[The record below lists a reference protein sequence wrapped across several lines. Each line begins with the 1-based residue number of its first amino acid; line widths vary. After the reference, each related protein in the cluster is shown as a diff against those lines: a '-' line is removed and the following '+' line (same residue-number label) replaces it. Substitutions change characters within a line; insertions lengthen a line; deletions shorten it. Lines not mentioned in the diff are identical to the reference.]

1 MEGKIHGEKAIFDR
15 CDVGED
21 KSFTPRNEI
30 HRQGRASLAEQSRSI
45 GRDFMG
51 ATHRSPL
58 GGFTGRI
65 SQPGNLLAKAAPVG
79 RGRCLAGYLASVLG
93 GTGCQGD
100 ARLGRSIS
108 RRQLCSRQRGGEK
121 VGKTK
126 RGKGTKWM
134 VVVDGQGLP
143 LGSQLTSASPG
154 EVTLGLSTLEAI
166 PIAGQPQRLIA
177 DKAYDSDPFREDL
190 AERGIELVCPH
201 RANRKRKKTQ
211 DGRKLRRYRKRWKV
225 ERTFAWLGR
234 FRRLV
239 VRYERDIVVYNA
251 FFHLACCFILLRWL

>member
-1 MEGKIHGEKAIFDR
+1 LE
-15 CDVGED
+15 
-21 KSFTPRNEI
+21 
-30 HRQGRASLAEQSRSI
+30 RQSGSP

-51 ATHRSPL
+51 IAHGSPL

-65 SQPGNLLAKAAPVG
+65 SQPGNLLATVTPLG
-79 RGRCLAGYLASVLG
+79 RGRYLARNLAGVLG
-93 GTGCQGD
+93 GTGCQRD

-108 RRQLCSRQRGGEK
+108 RREFCSRQRGGEK

-143 LGSQLTSASPG
+143 LGSQLASASPG

-177 DKAYDSDPFREDL
+177 DKAYDSDPFRKDL
-190 AERGIELVCPH
+190 ADRGIELVCPH
-201 RANRKRKKTQ
+201 RKNRKREKTQ

-225 ERTFAWLGR
+225 ERTFAWIGN

-239 VRYERDIVVYNA
+239 VRYERDIVVYSA